1 MGRRV
6 RCEFR
11 VAQRWLVGGTGT
23 DRYSTT
29 TLRGPTL
36 VVVVGSYFAASIS
49 GTAEDWLSPTL
60 RLASNVVAVSMPEEG
75 VFPPQFR
82 WPLRFEVFVAKFLF
96 LRSFAVL
103 EEDLLALQ
111 LRPAAN
117 KHLKRKRF

>member
-1 MGRRV
+1 MSLGWRNDGLWVEPV
-6 RCEFR
+6 RIDT
-11 VAQRWLVGGTGT
+11 VLPPPA
-23 DRYSTT
+23 
-29 TLRGPTL
+29 GPTL

-111 LRPAAN
+111 LRPVAN
-117 KHLKRKRF
+117 KQLKRKRF